1 MSGRHKFSELMEK
14 WYSPEERRQIKAEAM
29 EELARTEG
37 AAMKQ
42 ADRIREYAIEHCV
55 KPARDAGERSVS
67 IRAGDVHKA
76 MKLDNRVPAVCGAL
90 RTEEFQ
96 DRANVELKGCDGPF
110 QSTTTTFHYK
120 VL

>member
-1 MSGRHKFSELMEK
+1 MSGRHKFSELMEERF
-14 WYSPEERRQIKAEAM
+14 SPEERRQIKAEAAA
-29 EELARTEG
+29 ELARTEG
-37 AAMKQ
+37 SQMKQ
-42 ADRIREYAIEHCV
+42 ADRIREYAIKHCV
-55 KPARDAGERSVS
+55 KPARNAGEKRVS

-96 DRANVELKGCDGPF
+96 DRANVELKGCEGPF
-110 QSTTTTFHYK
+110 QSTTTTFHYE

>member
-1 MSGRHKFSELMEK
+1 MSGRHKFSELMEE

-37 AAMKQ
+37 ASMKQ
-42 ADRIREYAIEHCV
+42 ADRIREYAIKHCV
-55 KPARDAGERSVS
+55 KPARDAGKQSVS

-76 MKLDNRVPAVCGAL
+76 MELDNRVPAVCSAL

-96 DRANVELKGCDGPF
+96 DRANVELKSCDGPF

>member
-1 MSGRHKFSELMEK
+1 MSGRHKFSELMEE

-37 AAMKQ
+37 ASMKQ
-42 ADRIREYAIEHCV
+42 ADRIREYAIKHCI
-55 KPARDAGERSVS
+55 KPARDAGKRRVS

-76 MKLDNRVPAVCGAL
+76 MGLDNRIPAVCSAL

-96 DRANVELKGCDGPF
+96 DRANVEFEYRTGQKE
-110 QSTTTTFHYK
+110 STTTTFHYRI
-120 VL
+120 L

>member
-1 MSGRHKFSELMEK
+1 MSGHRKFSELIEN

-29 EELARTEG
+29 AELARTEG
-37 AAMKQ
+37 ASMKQ
-42 ADRIREYAIEHCV
+42 ADKIREYAIEHCV
-55 KPARDAGERSVS
+55 KPARDAGERRVS

-96 DRANVELKGCDGPF
+96 DRANVEFEYRTGPKE
-110 QSTTTTFHYK
+110 STTTTFHYK

>member
-1 MSGRHKFSELMEK
+1 MSGHRKFSELMEK
-14 WYSPEERRQIKAEAM
+14 WYSPEERRQIKAEAR

-37 AAMKQ
+37 ASMKQ

-55 KPARDAGERSVS
+55 KPARDAGERCVS

-76 MKLDNRVPAVCGAL
+76 MKLDNRVPAVCSAL

-96 DRANVELKGCDGPF
+96 DRANVELKGCDGPRE
-110 QSTTTTFHYK
+110 STTTTFHYRIF
-120 VL
+120 